1 MLPDSLATRET
12 VFCASEFESQ
22 PNWLSVRLSTFF
34 MFWAVIAPG
43 PYHDQVNIGAKLCH
57 AFGPGS
63 PTDRPYFPGDHRS
76 TSVVIHRPNPLKRR
90 GAPAPMHE

>member
-34 MFWAVIAPG
+34 YVL
-43 PYHDQVNIGAKLCH
+43 GANR
-57 AFGPGS
+57 
-63 PTDRPYFPGDHRS
+63 TRS
-76 TSVVIHRPNPLKRR
+76 VP
-90 GAPAPMHE
+90 